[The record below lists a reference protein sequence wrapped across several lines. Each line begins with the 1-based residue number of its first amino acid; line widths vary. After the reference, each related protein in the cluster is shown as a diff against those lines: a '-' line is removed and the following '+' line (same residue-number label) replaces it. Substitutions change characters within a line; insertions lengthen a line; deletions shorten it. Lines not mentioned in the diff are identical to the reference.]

1 MKFAYLFS
9 LCLFVFEMTDAQN
22 TYLGTGNV
30 GVGVNP
36 GLTTLDVYGTFHVGS
51 NSQVVAP
58 SISSGGIYIAAN
70 RSSGQGEVNIYNV
83 YNGASTSFIFSQK
96 TGTSTYTD
104 IMSFFANG
112 NVGIGTSNAGTARL
126 AVEGTIETRKVVVT
140 QTNPFP
146 DYVFHP
152 SYQLPRLDSV
162 AGFIAANHHLPGMP
176 SADSVA
182 RVGLDLG
189 NNQVILVRKVEEL
202 TLYIIEQD
210 KQLKQ
215 KDHQLEALDQRL
227 KQLEDRLALLGKGK
241 G

>member
-1 MKFAYLFS
+1 MKFAYLLSF
-9 LCLFVFEMTDAQN
+9 CLFVFGTANAQN

-30 GVGVNP
+30 GIAVNP
-36 GLTTLDVYGTFHVGS
+36 GVTTLDVYGTFHLGS
-51 NSQVVAP
+51 NSQAIPP
-58 SISSGGIYIAAN
+58 SITSGGLYVAAN
-70 RSSGQGEVNIYNV
+70 KTGGQAEVNMYNV
-83 YNGASTSFIFSQK
+83 LNTASTSFIFSQK
-96 TGTSTYTD
+96 TGASAYID
-104 IMSFFANG
+104 IMSLFANG

-140 QTNPFP
+140 QTSPFP

-162 AGFIAANHHLPGMP
+162 AGFIAAYHHLPGMP
-176 SADSVA
+176 SADSIA
-182 RVGLDLG
+182 RIGLDLG

-215 KDHQLEALDQRL
+215 KDHQLEAVDQRL
-227 KQLEDRLALLGKGK
+227 KQLEDRLAELEKGK